1 MCFDALLTVTAHEYK
16 KRLTSTFFY
25 VPWLCKASTSYVLS
39 SNVNVHQTD
48 QCVNSSTVIDDL
60 QCMDTSWTAV
70 FTRLN
75 YSLFFKS
82 IYDFMPYVN
91 TNSIPRYVRT
101 IPVQSYSPHWNVI
114 INQKW
119 TVDMHLFHPR
129 FLSLCCW
136 DCIFPRS
143 FRCHPTGRHSK
154 LKKTCCWRCVNDLS
168 SCLSLTVVQHRVFI
182 ITSFAIIT
190 GTSGTYLHKIISV
203 LISSD
208 RKLIYE
214 YFLFFL
220 FLFDLMLQFT

>member
-1 MCFDALLTVTAHEYK
+1 MCEQQYCHRRSSVYGHQLNGSFYK
-16 KRLTSTFFY
+16 IK
-25 VPWLCKASTSYVLS
+25 
-39 SNVNVHQTD
+39 
-48 QCVNSSTVIDDL
+48 
-60 QCMDTSWTAV
+60 
-70 FTRLN
+70 
-75 YSLFFKS
+75 LFFVFQV
-82 IYDFMPYVN
+82 DLWFMPYVN
-91 TNSIPRYVRT
+91 TNSIPRYIRT

-136 DCIFPRS
+136 DCIFPSS

-203 LISSD
+203 FISSD
-208 RKLIYE
+208 RKLIWV
-214 YFLFFL
+214 FFILFIFVW
-220 FLFDLMLQFT
+220 FNVAIYIEGVFSFYWVQFKELVCAKIQCVAC